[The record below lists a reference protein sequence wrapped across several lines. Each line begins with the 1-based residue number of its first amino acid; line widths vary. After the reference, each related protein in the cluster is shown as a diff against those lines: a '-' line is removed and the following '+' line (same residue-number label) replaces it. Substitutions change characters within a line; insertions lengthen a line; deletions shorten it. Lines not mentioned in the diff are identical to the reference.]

1 MITNEEY
8 IGRLHE
14 ISLEKYSLL
23 RDMLGLT
30 EEQAKSI
37 SEEKIDSLEK
47 LVVEK
52 QAKIDKINKLDK
64 EFEVYFFRLKRVL
77 NVKKLDEL
85 KGLNVS
91 GTKELQET
99 VAQIIYLV
107 EKISRLEKQN
117 NEKAKSLLKKLGDNI
132 KNINQS
138 KKMNSAYM
146 PEPLKPPPY
155 FIDKKK

>member
-1 MITNEEY
+1 MITHEEY
-8 IGRLHE
+8 IDRLNE

-23 RDMLGLT
+23 KDMLYLT
-30 EEQAKSI
+30 EEQANSI

-52 QAKIDKINKLDK
+52 QAKIEKINKLDE
-64 EFEVYFFRLKRVL
+64 EFEVYFLRLKSVL

-85 KGLNVS
+85 KGLKIS
-91 GTKELQET
+91 GARELREA
-99 VAQIIYLV
+99 VGQILCVI
-107 EKISRLEKQN
+107 EEISRLEKQN
-117 NEKAKSLLKKLGDNI
+117 NEKAKGILKKLGRNI

-146 PEPLKPPPY
+146 PEPIKPPSY